1 MMSNLTN
8 HTGGS
13 DGRRP
18 RELTGRMVLF
28 CLFAFFGVVFAVN
41 GVMVSAAVTTF
52 GGVETASSYQA
63 GLTFAR
69 EEAAAEA
76 QQARHWQ
83 VNAALRPQAG
93 RPTLVELSARDAG
106 NQPLT
111 GLEATVSVTH
121 PTDRRLDHAVAMQA
135 DGLGQFRGFLT
146 AAPGQWDLVIEL
158 TRSGERLFR
167 SKRRV
172 ILR

>member
-1 MMSNLTN
+1 MMSTPTN
-8 HTGGS
+8 HTGESG
-13 DGRRP
+13 GRRP
-18 RELTGRMVLF
+18 RELTGRMVLLCF
-28 CLFAFFGVVFAVN
+28 LSFFGVVFAVN

-52 GGVETASSYQA
+52 GGVETRSSYQA

-83 VNAALRPQAG
+83 VNAALRPQAA

-111 GLEATVSVTH
+111 GLEAMVSVTH
-121 PTDRRLDHAVAMQA
+121 PTDRRLDHTVAMQTE
-135 DGLGQFRGFLT
+135 GPGQFRGFLT